1 MSFSMLSMVAWN
13 TDGSYIEPIIVGGD
27 LGIVVMEDQATA
39 AEENWYIINKFCR
52 AVFDVSQ

>member
-1 MSFSMLSMVAWN
+1 MLSMVAWN

-27 LGIVVMEDQATA
+27 LGIVVMEDQALA